1 MPEES
6 VHVAPDAGDKMSDE
20 RYRNQIRDV
29 IMDAWGKY
37 ESPACF
43 HRLEHHCAD
52 VAACF
57 EGLLRDP
64 VLRSRFERAAGDAGF
79 CAVTEARLAVL
90 AFLHDF
96 GKLNTGFQ
104 FKVRE
109 IEALPSGWRPKRA
122 GHIGEALLCCEQDDI
137 CEALGLLDMG
147 RDWGQGFVSLLLAAL
162 AHHGRPAKRPSRTGS
177 GPPELWKPF
186 AGYDPLATAKLLRER
201 SHAWF
206 PKAFERGPPLPDSP
220 ALAHLFAGVV
230 ALADQVGSNQEF
242 FKFEPSPDPDYIHRA
257 RRLAE
262 EALRRTGF
270 RRADRPARAKPSDFR
285 SLFGQSGHEEPRPL
299 QRAVEEAPLDRP
311 LLILESETGSGKTE
325 AAIMRFA
332 ALWRAGLVDGL
343 YFALPTRAAAKQIH
357 ARVHAALTRLFPS
370 EETAAE
376 TVLAV
381 PGYLVAGTVRGWPE
395 ENFRVY
401 WEDEPDEETRQGR
414 WAAEAS
420 RKFLAATAAVG
431 TVDQAL
437 LAGLQVKWAHFRG
450 AALARSLLV
459 VDEAH
464 ASDAYMTKL
473 LDTVLRGHLALG
485 GHALLMS
492 ATLGAVARTAFT
504 GTERRLEP
512 PEPAA
517 AEETPYPAVTVAD
530 GGGKSQTWKIDEIGR
545 SKAVSM
551 RIEPIIADPDRIAEV
566 ALAEARKGAKVLVV
580 RNTVASAQ
588 AVFDSL
594 LKQGGDALALKAGGG
609 PALHHGRFAAE
620 DRRLLDEAVE
630 QALGKEDRR
639 PGGRVVIG
647 TQTLEQSL
655 DIDADFLISDLCPV
669 DVLLQRIGRLHRHVG
684 TKRPEGF
691 TAPRCVVLAPEHGPE
706 GLEEGIGGGLM
717 GHGLGTSHRGE
728 GVYRNLLGIEQ
739 TRRLI
744 VEHPT
749 WTIPDMNRM
758 LVERATHPD
767 ALWELAEKLGGQWLA
782 HEQYNH
788 GSAAAESQLARNH
801 ALDRSAPFEHDF
813 PFADLDEEVRTRLGE
828 DGPRIVLAEPV
839 PGPFGPLVQTFNLPR
854 HLFGAAGALPSKEEI
869 GASYA
874 EATPEGLILHV
885 GKHAFLYDRQGVRRL
900 RRDQSRPA
908 MGSG

>member
-1 MPEES
+1 MQR
-6 VHVAPDAGDKMSDE
+6 M
-20 RYRNQIRDV
+20 
-29 IMDAWGKY
+29 MDAWGKY
-37 ESPACF
+37 ESPDCF

-64 VLRSRFERAAGDAGF
+64 VLRSRFEGAAGDAGF
-79 CAVTEARLAVL
+79 CAVTEARLAVI

-96 GKLNTGFQ
+96 GKLNAGFQ

-109 IEALPSGWRPKRA
+109 NEALPSGRRPRKA
-122 GHIGEALLCCEQDDI
+122 GHIGEALLCCEQDDV
-137 CEALGLLDMG
+137 CEALGLFDMC
-147 RDWGQGFVSLLLAAL
+147 RDWGGEGFESLLLAAL
-162 AHHGRPAKRPSRTGS
+162 AHHGRPAKRSPPTGS
-177 GPPELWKPF
+177 GPPELWRPF
-186 AGYDPLATAKLLRER
+186 AGYDPLATAGLLGDRIR
-201 SHAWF
+201 AWF
-206 PKAFERGPPLPDSP
+206 PKAFEKGPPLPDSP

-230 ALADQVGSNQEF
+230 ALADQVGSNQEL
-242 FKFEPSPDPDYIHRA
+242 FEFESASDPNYIRRA
-257 RRLAE
+257 REQAE
-262 EALRRTGF
+262 DALRRTGF
-270 RRADRPARAKPSDFR
+270 RRADRPARAKPPDFR
-285 SLFGQSGHEEPRPL
+285 SLFKHGEPRPL

-311 LLILESETGSGKTE
+311 LMILESETGSGKTE

-332 ALWRAGLVDGL
+332 ALWHAGLVDGL

-357 ARVHAALTRLFPS
+357 ARVHEALTGLFPS
-370 EETAAE
+370 DEAAIE

-395 ENFRVY
+395 ENFKVY
-401 WEDEPDEETRQGR
+401 WEDNRDDNEEVRQGR

-420 RKFLAATAAVG
+420 RRFLAATAAVG

-464 ASDAYMTKL
+464 ASDAYMTEL

-492 ATLGAVARTAFT
+492 ATLGAVARAAFT
-504 GTERRLEP
+504 SAERRLEP
-512 PEPAA
+512 PGLAV
-517 AEETPYPAVTVAD
+517 AEETPYPAITVAD
-530 GGGKSQTWKIDEIGR
+530 GDGGSQTWKIDEAGR
-545 SKAVSM
+545 SKAVSI
-551 RIEPIIADPDRIAEV
+551 RIEPFIADPDRIAEAV
-566 ALAEARKGAKVLVV
+566 LAEARKGAKVLVV

-594 LKQGGDALALKAGGG
+594 REQGGDALALRAGGG

-620 DRRLLDEAVE
+620 DRRLLDKAVE
-630 QALGKEDRR
+630 RSLGKEGRK
-639 PGGRVVIG
+639 PGGCAVIG

-655 DIDADFLISDLCPV
+655 DIDADLLMSDLCPV
-669 DVLLQRIGRLHRHVG
+669 DVLLQRIGRLHRHAE
-684 TKRPEGF
+684 TDRPEGF
-691 TAPRCVVLAPEHGPE
+691 AVPRCVVLAPENGPE
-706 GLEEGIGGGLM
+706 GLEEGLGGGLM
-717 GHGLGTSHRGE
+717 RHGLGMSERGG
-728 GVYRNLLGIEQ
+728 GVYRDLLGIEQ

-767 ALWELAEKLGGQWLA
+767 ALCELAEALGGRWLA
-782 HEQYNH
+782 EEQRTY
-788 GSAAAESQLARNH
+788 GLAAAERGQAQLH
-801 ALDRSAPFEHDF
+801 ALDRSASFDENLMF
-813 PFADLDEEVRTRLGE
+813 PDLDEKVRTRLGE

-839 PGPFGPLVQTFNLPR
+839 AGPFGCPVQTFNLPR
-854 HLFGAAGALPSKEEI
+854 HLFGAVGALPSKEEI
-869 GASYA
+869 DAARA
-874 EATPEGLILHV
+874 EAMPEGIILHV
-885 GKHAFLYDRQGVRRL
+885 GNHAFLYDRQGIRG
-900 RRDQSRPA
+900 SRPDP
-908 MGSG
+908 GGTGRGHG

>member
-1 MPEES
+1 
-6 VHVAPDAGDKMSDE
+6 
-20 RYRNQIRDV
+20 
-29 IMDAWGKY
+29 MDAWGKY
-37 ESPACF
+37 EPPDCF

-64 VLRSRFERAAGDAGF
+64 AIRGRFERAAGDAGF

-96 GKLNTGFQ
+96 GKLNAGFQ
-104 FKVRE
+104 LKVHKT
-109 IEALPSGWRPKRA
+109 EALPPSRRPRAA
-122 GHIGEALLCCEQDDI
+122 GHIAEALACCDQDDI
-137 CEALGLLDMG
+137 CEALGLLGMCQ
-147 RDWGQGFVSLLLAAL
+147 DWGEEGFVSLLLAAL
-162 AHHGRPAKRPSRTGS
+162 AHHGRPAKRPSPTWS

-186 AGYDPLATAKLLRER
+186 AGYDPLATARLLGARTR
-201 SHAWF
+201 AWF
-206 PKAFERGPPLPDSP
+206 PKAFEKGPPLPDSP

-230 ALADQVGSNQEF
+230 ALADQVGSNRELF
-242 FKFEPSPDPDYIHRA
+242 GFESASDPNYIRRA
-257 RRLAE
+257 RERAE
-262 EALRRTGF
+262 NALRRTGF
-270 RRADRPARAKPSDFR
+270 RRANRPARAKPSDFR
-285 SLFGQSGHEEPRPL
+285 SLFGYDEPRPL

-311 LLILESETGSGKTE
+311 LMILESETGSGKTE

-370 EETAAE
+370 EEAATE

-381 PGYLVAGTVRGWPE
+381 PGYRVAGTGRGRQE
-395 ENFRVY
+395 ENFKVY
-401 WEDEPDEETRQGR
+401 WEDEPDEEIRQGR
-414 WAAEAS
+414 WAAETS

-464 ASDAYMTKL
+464 ASDAYMTEL
-473 LDTVLRGHLALG
+473 LDTVLRGHLVLG

-492 ATLGAVARTAFT
+492 ATLGAVARAAFT
-504 GTERRLEP
+504 GVERRLEP
-512 PEPAA
+512 PELAV
-517 AEETPYPAVTVAD
+517 AEETPYPAVTVAGD
-530 GGGKSQTWKIDEIGR
+530 GGEPQTWKIDETGR
-545 SKAVSM
+545 SKAVSI
-551 RIEPIIADPDRIAEV
+551 RIEPIIADPDRIAEA

-594 LKQGGDALALKAGGG
+594 REQGGDALALRAGGG
-609 PALHHGRFAAE
+609 PALHHGRFAVE

-630 QALGKEDRR
+630 RALGKEGRE

-655 DIDADFLISDLCPV
+655 DIDADLLMSDLCPV
-669 DVLLQRIGRLHRHVG
+669 DVLLQRIGRLHRHAE
-684 TKRPEGF
+684 TSRPEGF
-691 TAPRCVVLAPEHGPE
+691 AVPRCVVLAPENGPE
-706 GLEEGIGGGLM
+706 GLEEGLGGGLM
-717 GHGLGTSHRGE
+717 RHGLGMSERGG
-728 GVYRNLLGIEQ
+728 GVYRDLLGIEQ

-749 WTIPDMNRM
+749 WTIPDMNRT
-758 LVERATHPD
+758 LVERATHPR
-767 ALWELAEKLGGQWLA
+767 ALWELAEEIGGRWLA
-782 HEQYNH
+782 EEQRTH
-788 GSAAAESQLARNH
+788 GLAAAERQQARNH
-801 ALDRSAPFEHDF
+801 ALDRSVCLEDLAF
-813 PFADLDEEVRTRLGE
+813 PDLDEEVRTRLGE

-839 PGPFGPLVQTFNLPR
+839 TGPFGGSVRTFNLPQ

-869 GASYA
+869 DAARA
-874 EATPEGLILHV
+874 EVAAPERFILHV
-885 GKHAFLYDRQGVRRL
+885 GNHTFLYDRQGIRR
-900 RRDQSRPA
+900 
-908 MGSG
+908 